1 MVRLHIF
8 DFISVLIATIITIYI
23 AQAKNPHEKGS
34 NKYQALR
41 LCRISLV
48 LIAWSFDLGLIG
60 FAFGAVALM
69 LAVIAIIKG
78 QPLYGSILTIA
89 SIVIPIL
96 GMLWT
101 VSSIFHPK

>member
-1 MVRLHIF
+1 MPKIYIF
-8 DFISVLIATIITIYI
+8 DFISILIATVITMYLLLS
-23 AQAKNPHEKGS
+23 KNPYEKGS

-48 LIAWSFDLGLIG
+48 LIVWSFDLGLIG
-60 FAFGAVALM
+60 FAFGVVALI